1 MLCLFDL
8 AIIRAMNGVSKS
20 RTRQL
25 IIRALVTLFTALA
38 LATSI
43 FLTKSPLSAQSMSD
57 AELIELAASSIQKLK
72 RVDIAKAKL
81 SLSVPSDWVIKESK
95 PPYLF
100 EAATADGIANTHV
113 TVGTT
118 NLKSSEEFAKEVL
131 SLYSKDS
138 DIRIENCMDKEVLVS
153 DSKAILRRQ
162 IMVLKQTRIQQ
173 LNCYIVKDGKAYG
186 FSATTNEHDGKFLM
200 PLFEK
205 IASSL
210 RIGETK
216 SPSSSPTPSSPTAI
230 SSSARIR
237 DKWALV
243 VGISQFQD
251 KRIPSLKYAAK
262 DARDFR
268 DFLVKEAN
276 FAPDHVRL
284 LLNEK
289 ATERQVVSEL
299 GNKFLARV
307 AKEGDL
313 IVLYFSTHGSP
324 SKADLKGKNY
334 LVAYDS
340 DRDDLYATGIEMQKI
355 VETLN
360 DRVDSTRT
368 LLVLDACH
376 SGATS
381 AGTKG
386 MEDPS
391 NFSAEDLAQGSGK
404 LVICSSS
411 QDQKSWEST
420 RYQNGIFTRK
430 LIEGLR
436 MNGKKT
442 KLGDAFGF
450 VLKSVKSEVQED
462 QATKQE
468 PVLRS
473 KWDGND
479 LTLAVPPA
487 EPQALPQSVRA
498 LLGPDSSQMVHPNT
512 TPVKRPQHK

>member
-1 MLCLFDL
+1 MPCLTVL
-8 AIIRAMNGVSKS
+8 AIISKMVVTSKS
-20 RTRQL
+20 STHQFF
-25 IIRALVTLFTALA
+25 IRSLLTASAILAIAASISLLDALKL
-38 LATSI
+38 
-43 FLTKSPLSAQSMSD
+43 PLSAQQISNNDLNRLATTSMQSIKSLNLPKEKFSIS
-57 AELIELAASSIQKLK
+57 APSNWITKEATLPYIYKASTPQN
-72 RVDIAKAKL
+72 
-81 SLSVPSDWVIKESK
+81 
-95 PPYLF
+95 
-100 EAATADGIANTHV
+100 EADVHV
-113 TVGTT
+113 TVGDCDDD
-118 NLKSSEEFAKEVL
+118 SSASFAKSVIFYLRKDPDISVENCSDQEVL
-131 SLYSKDS
+131 ISG
-138 DIRIENCMDKEVLVS
+138 V
-153 DSKAILRRQ
+153 KAIRRQ
-162 IMVLKQTRIQQ
+162 QTLVIKGSRIWQ
-173 LNCYIVKDGKAYG
+173 LCYYIVKSGKAFG
-186 FSATTNEHDGKFLM
+186 FNASTDERTGKILTPVFDKMATSIQINE
-200 PLFEK
+200 
-205 IASSL
+205 
-210 RIGETK
+210 
-216 SPSSSPTPSSPTAI
+216 SPSFSPTGI
-230 SSSARIR
+230 SAGAPIR

-340 DRDDLYATGIEMQKI
+340 DKDDLYASGIEMQKI

-376 SGATS
+376 SGATT

-386 MEDPS
+386 MEDAS
-391 NFSAEDLAQGSGK
+391 NFSAEELAQGSGK
-404 LVICSSS
+404 LVICSSAP
-411 QDQKSWEST
+411 DQKSWESM

-442 KLGDAFGF
+442 KLGDAFSF
-450 VLKSVKSEVQED
+450 VSKSVKSEVQED

-468 PVLRS
+468 PILRS

-479 LTLAVPPA
+479 LTLAVPA
-487 EPQALPQSVRA
+487 SEPQALPVSVKSI
-498 LLGPDSSQMVHPNT
+498 LGPDSTQTAPQNSST
-512 TPVKRPQHK
+512 IKRTQHK